1 MELLVAGKYVIFIH
15 TFQKAVIERKQ
26 EHFLLEVL
34 VVMNSLSAPILYGDL
49 NILNNWTSC
58 NAEFQKSF

>member
-1 MELLVAGKYVIFIH
+1 MLEAFYSKHRGSFIH

-49 NILNNWTSC
+49 NILNNC
-58 NAEFQKSF
+58 K